1 MNCKNFQ
8 VWAGNA
14 ARAKGERHAGH
25 RTGKQ
30 LLSSSVATWT
40 PPPQDASLKGGTRGK
55 RARLALKGP
64 FRACC
69 PMASFAYFP
78 SLESRPP
85 EAVPPQVLSKLAL
98 FPSSAPF
105 GGTFPP
111 GEGFFSTKSPYNV
124 ENQPGTNCSRLA
136 LLCISDYSSSNLS
149 TATAA

>member
-1 MNCKNFQ
+1 MNSTA
-8 VWAGNA
+8 AGRVSEIGYQGETCAFGPN
-14 ARAKGERHAGH
+14 RA
-25 RTGKQ
+25 
-30 LLSSSVATWT
+30 
-40 PPPQDASLKGGTRGK
+40 
-55 RARLALKGP
+55 

>member
-1 MNCKNFQ
+1 M
-8 VWAGNA
+8 
-14 ARAKGERHAGH
+14 
-25 RTGKQ
+25 
-30 LLSSSVATWT
+30 
-40 PPPQDASLKGGTRGK
+40 
-55 RARLALKGP
+55 ALKGP